1 MKGLF
6 LFLLVALP
14 LSGGLFLTA
23 AQTARAHGTGPHGGT
38 IAHAEGFNVEV
49 VAKDSGLEIYLI
61 DKDMKSVSIG
71 PFEASAVVQRGSE
84 REMLELVSFGESQ
97 MKSASALASKPDAKT
112 IIILK
117 PKGKAPIQ
125 VSFGH

>member
-1 MKGLF
+1 MKRLA
-6 LFLLVALP
+6 LTLLMALS
-14 LSGGLFLTA
+14 LSGGLLLTA

-49 VAKDSGLEIYLI
+49 VANASGLEIYLI
-61 DKDMKSVSIG
+61 DKDMKQVSIG
-71 PFEASAVVQRGSE
+71 PFEATAVVQSNGK
-84 REMLELVSFGESQ
+84 REILELTSFGESQ
-97 MKSASALASKPDAKT
+97 MKSASTIAANSDAKT
-112 IIILK
+112 IITLK